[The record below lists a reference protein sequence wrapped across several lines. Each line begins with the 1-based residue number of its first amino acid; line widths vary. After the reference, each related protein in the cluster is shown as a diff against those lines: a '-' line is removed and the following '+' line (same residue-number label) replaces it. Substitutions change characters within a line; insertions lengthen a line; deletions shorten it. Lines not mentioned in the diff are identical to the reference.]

1 MNLVIALDL
10 PSLEQNLRLI
20 KSLDFLKDSTSHDL
34 KSSELK
40 SSELKSKIWLKVGL
54 RAFVRD
60 GIAGIE
66 AIKNACD
73 LPIFLDLKLYDIP
86 NTMADAV
93 QECAKIGIDMLT
105 IHASAGQRAMQE
117 IMARLENFTNQN
129 LANEH
134 LANQNLAQNP
144 KADSTHAI
152 DLPKHNPKKPLIMA
166 VSALTSFDEAEF
178 SAVYHKGIKQ
188 AVSDFAS
195 MCDKSR
201 INGMVCSVQEC
212 AFIKKSYPHLLTL
225 TPAIR
230 PNLTTNI
237 AKNSPQTSSNKT
249 QDKTQNKTKDDQKR
263 VASIQEAYNAGADF
277 IVVGR
282 PIYNAPSP
290 QNALRDILQQMQNL
304 S

>member
-10 PSLEQNLRLI
+10 PSLEENLRLI
-20 KSLDFLKDSTSHDL
+20 KSLDFIKDSVPHD
-34 KSSELK
+34 LK

-66 AIKNACD
+66 AIKKACD

-93 QECAKIGIDMLT
+93 QECEKIGIDMLT

-117 IMARLENFTNQN
+117 VMARLEN
-129 LANEH
+129 LANE
-134 LANQNLAQNP
+134 NLAQNP

-152 DLPKHNPKKPLIMA
+152 DSLRDNPNIKNIKKPLIMA

-178 SAVYHKGIKQ
+178 SAVYNKDITN
-188 AVSDFAS
+188 AVKDFAFA
-195 MCDKSR
+195 CDKSR

-212 AFIKKSYPHLLTL
+212 ALIKKSYPHLLTL

-230 PNLTTNI
+230 PNLTTDILQNS
-237 AKNSPQTSSNKT
+237 AKKSNNKL
-249 QDKTQNKTKDDQKR
+249 QDKTKDDQKR

-282 PIYNAPSP
+282 PIYNAKSP
-290 QNALRDILQQMQNL
+290 QKALRDILQQMQNL

>member
-10 PSLEQNLRLI
+10 PSLEQNLSLI
-20 KSLDFLKDSTSHDL
+20 KSLDFLKDFAKHD
-34 KSSELK
+34 LK

-66 AIKNACD
+66 EIKKACD

-86 NTMADAV
+86 NTMADVV

-105 IHASAGQRAMQE
+105 IHASAGTKAMQE
-117 IMARLENFTNQN
+117 VMARLENLTNEN
-129 LANEH
+129 IVETS
-134 LANQNLAQNP
+134 
-144 KADSTHAI
+144 KVDSTHAI
-152 DLPKHNPKKPLIMA
+152 DSLRDNPNIKNIKKPLIMA
-166 VSALTSFDEAEF
+166 VSALTSFDEVEF
-178 SAVYHKGIKQ
+178 SAVYNKDITN
-188 AVSDFAS
+188 AVKDFAS
-195 MCDKSR
+195 TCDKSR

-230 PNLTTNI
+230 PNLTTDI
-237 AKNSPQTSSNKT
+237 SQNSTQKSNNKL
-249 QDKTQNKTKDDQKR
+249 QDKTKDDQKR

-282 PIYNAPSP
+282 PIYNAKSP
-290 QNALRDILQQMQNL
+290 QKALRDILQQMQNL

>member
-20 KSLDFLKDSTSHDL
+20 KSLDFLKDSTPHDL
-34 KSSELK
+34 KSSN
-40 SSELKSKIWLKVGL
+40 LKSKIWLKVGL

-129 LANEH
+129 LTNE
-134 LANQNLAQNP
+134 NLAQNP

-212 AFIKKSYPHLLTL
+212 AFIKKSYPHLLAL

-237 AKNSPQTSSNKT
+237 AKNSPQKSSNKT
-249 QDKTQNKTKDDQKR
+249 QDKTKDDQKR

>member
-20 KSLDFLKDSTSHDL
+20 KSLDFLKDSTHHD
-34 KSSELK
+34 LK

-117 IMARLENFTNQN
+117 IMARLENFTNEH
-129 LANEH
+129 LANEN

-178 SAVYHKGIKQ
+178 SAVYHKDIKQ

-212 AFIKKSYPHLLTL
+212 AFIKKSYPHLLAL

-230 PNLTTNI
+230 PNIATNI
-237 AKNSPQTSSNKT
+237 ATNISKNSPQKSSNKT
-249 QDKTQNKTKDDQKR
+249 QDKTQDKTKDDQKR

-282 PIYNAPSP
+282 PIYNATSP